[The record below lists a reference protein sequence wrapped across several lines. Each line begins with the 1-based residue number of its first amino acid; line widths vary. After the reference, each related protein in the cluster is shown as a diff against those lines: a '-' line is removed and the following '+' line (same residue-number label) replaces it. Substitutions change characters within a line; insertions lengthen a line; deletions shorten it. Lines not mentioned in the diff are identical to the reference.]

1 MPRRP
6 RYDTPNCIHHVFG
19 RAIARR
25 TMFESRKDIRYFQAL
40 LVREV
45 RAGRIQILAY
55 SFLTTHYHLVVR
67 SLRGELSKVMMH
79 VLNRYVRHFNRLRKR
94 DGTLQRGRFGSRPV
108 LSSRY
113 FRVLIR
119 YVDLNAPQA
128 RLAKTPGAYPYGS
141 ARHYTAA
148 RRPRWLHTADVDG
161 WLGNPPPAERAR
173 LYGTTFGGA
182 LSAAD
187 RAIVHARITRA
198 PSGDDE
204 LDNLVAA
211 APPAVLEWMRRKAKL
226 ADNTKPAAS
235 YAEAQSIISSVRAE
249 QLVRPELF
257 VRSPAGLQVKGWPTL
272 EVGLLRD
279 LGGLTLTEI
288 SVRAT
293 LGSSAVRRRIEEHRR
308 LIHTDEGYAQI
319 VALVARRALD
329 LQWGRGEDAA

>member
-6 RYDTPNCIHHVFG
+6 RYDAPNSIHHVFG

-25 TMFESRKDIRYFQAL
+25 TMFESRQDIRYFQAL

-67 SLRGELSKVMMH
+67 SLSGELSKAMMH
-79 VLNRYVRHFNRLRKR
+79 VLNRYVRYFNRLRRR
-94 DGTLQRGRFGSRPV
+94 DGTLLRGRFGSRPV

-119 YVDLNAPQA
+119 YIDLNAPQA
-128 RLAKTPGAYPYGS
+128 RLVRTPGEYPYGS

-148 RRPRWLHTADVDG
+148 RRPRWLHTDDIDG
-161 WLGNPPPAERAR
+161 RLGSPPPAERAR
-173 LYGTTFGGA
+173 LYVAAFGGP
-182 LSAAD
+182 LSAAE
-187 RAIVHARITRA
+187 RAIVHTRITRA
-198 PSGDDE
+198 PSGKDE
-204 LDNLVAA
+204 LDSLIGA
-211 APPAVLEWMRRKAKL
+211 APPAVREWMRRKAKL
-226 ADNTKPAAS
+226 ADNTKPGVS
-235 YAEAQSIISSVRAE
+235 YAAAQSIISSVRAE
-249 QLVRPELF
+249 QLVQPELL

-279 LGGLTLTEI
+279 LGGLTLAEI
-288 SVRAT
+288 CLRGPPGAT
-293 LGSSAVRRRIEEHRR
+293 AVRRRIEEHRR
-308 LIHTDEGYAQI
+308 LMFADEGYAQV

-329 LQWGRGEDAA
+329 LQWGCGEDAA